1 MDLNAIKNRLS
12 QLQTA
17 TNRTSNLWKPQPGNQ
32 IVRIVPY
39 KFNKDNPFIELYFH
53 YDLGG
58 KNYLSPIS
66 FGRPDPIEE
75 FAQKLKGTGSK
86 DDYRLGK
93 KVEAKMRTYAPVVVR
108 GEEAQG
114 VRFWGFGKTVYQE
127 LLSIIADP
135 DYGDITD
142 AVSGR
147 DVAVVFKTAEETGK
161 SFPSTSIRVK
171 PNQTPITEDA
181 SLLETLTENQ
191 KNITEIYQ
199 EQSYEDL
206 TQALNDYLN
215 GGSTTEEETQEEK
228 TAVADAS
235 TYDSQQTSDAV
246 DDLFYN
252 YIKNNI
258 VGVEANTNKT
268 ECVQRIL
275 YKAGHTHYLT

>member
-12 QLQTA
+12 QLQT
-17 TNRTSNLWKPQPGNQ
+17 TNTRTSNLWKPQPGLQ
-32 IVRIVPY
+32 LVRIVPY
-39 KFNKDNPFIELYFH
+39 KHNKDNPFIELYFH
-53 YDLGG
+53 YGLGD

-75 FAQKLKGTGSK
+75 FAQKLKSTGSK

-93 KVEAKMRTYAPVVVR
+93 KVEAKMRTFAPVVVR
-108 GEEAQG
+108 GEETQG

-147 DVAVVFKTAEETGK
+147 DVAVEFKTAEETGK

-181 SLLETLTENQ
+181 SVLESLNESQ

-199 EQSYEDL
+199 EKSYEEL
-206 TQALNDYLN
+206 TQALNEYLN
-215 GGSTTEEETQEEK
+215 GDTTSEKTKEEK
-228 TAVADAS
+228 PTPVAAAS
-235 TYDSQQTSDAV
+235 TYNSQKTSDAF
-246 DDLFYN
+246 DDLF
-252 YIKNNI
+252 NN
-258 VGVEANTNKT
+258 
-268 ECVQRIL
+268 
-275 YKAGHTHYLT
+275 

>member
-1 MDLNAIKNRLS
+1 MDLNAIKQRLN
-12 QLQTA
+12 QLQTSN
-17 TNRTSNLWKPQPGNQ
+17 TRTSNLWKPQPGTQ
-32 IVRIVPY
+32 VVRIVPY
-39 KFNKDNPFIELYFH
+39 KHNTDNPFIELYFH

-75 FAQKLKGTGSK
+75 FAQKLKSTGSK
-86 DDYRLGK
+86 DDYRLGRK
-93 KVEAKMRTYAPVVVR
+93 IEAKMRTFTPVVVR
-108 GEEAQG
+108 GEEKEG

-147 DVAVVFKTAEETGK
+147 DVAVEFKTAEETGK

-181 SLLETLTENQ
+181 SVLETIKETQ

-199 EQSYEDL
+199 ERSYDEL

-215 GGSTTEEETQEEK
+215 GGTKENGSETKSEDTTK
-228 TAVADAS
+228 TKKVTADPS
-235 TYDSQQTSDAV
+235 TYDSQKTSDAF
-246 DDLFYN
+246 DDLF
-252 YIKNNI
+252 NN
-258 VGVEANTNKT
+258 
-268 ECVQRIL
+268 
-275 YKAGHTHYLT
+275 

>member
-1 MDLNAIKNRLS
+1 MDLNAIKKRLN
-12 QLQTA
+12 QLQT
-17 TNRTSNLWKPQPGNQ
+17 TNTRTSNLWKPQPGTQ
-32 IVRIVPY
+32 VVRIVPY
-39 KFNKDNPFIELYFH
+39 KFNQNNPFIELYFH

-75 FAQKLKGTGSK
+75 FAQKLKSTGSK
-86 DDYRLGK
+86 DDYRLGR
-93 KVEAKMRTYAPVVVR
+93 KVEAKMRTFAPVVVR
-108 GEEAQG
+108 GEEKEG

-142 AVSGR
+142 PVSGR
-147 DVAVVFKTAEETGK
+147 DVAVEFKTAEETGK

-181 SLLETLTENQ
+181 SVLESIKESQ

-199 EQSYEDL
+199 ERSYDEL

-215 GGSTTEEETQEEK
+215 GDSEEKEETVKETVSETK
-228 TAVADAS
+228 S
-235 TYDSQQTSDAV
+235 YDSKETSDAF
-246 DDLFYN
+246 DDLF
-252 YIKNNI
+252 NN
-258 VGVEANTNKT
+258 
-268 ECVQRIL
+268 
-275 YKAGHTHYLT
+275 

>member
-1 MDLNAIKNRLS
+1 MDLNAIKNRLN
-12 QLQTA
+12 QLQT
-17 TNRTSNLWKPQPGNQ
+17 TNNRTSNLWKPQPGNQ

-53 YDLGG
+53 YGLAN

-75 FAQKLKGTGSK
+75 FAQKLKSTGSK
-86 DDYRLGK
+86 EDYNLGR

-108 GEEAQG
+108 GEESQG
-114 VRFWGFGKTVYQE
+114 VKFWGFGKTVYQE

-147 DVAVVFKTAEETGK
+147 DIAVTFKTAEETGK

-181 SLLETLTENQ
+181 STLEALTENQ
-191 KNITEIYQ
+191 KNITDIYQ
-199 EQSYEDL
+199 EQSYDDL

-215 GGSTTEEETQEEK
+215 GGSNTEEEKKEEVSA
-228 TAVADAS
+228 TAAAS
-235 TYDSQQTSDAV
+235 SYDSKKTSDAF
-246 DDLFYN
+246 DDLFN
-252 YIKNNI
+252 S
-258 VGVEANTNKT
+258 
-268 ECVQRIL
+268 
-275 YKAGHTHYLT
+275 

>member
-12 QLQTA
+12 QLQT
-17 TNRTSNLWKPQPGNQ
+17 TNNRTSNLWKPSPGSQ
-32 IVRIVPY
+32 VVRIVPY
-39 KFNKDNPFIELYFH
+39 KFNADNPFIELYFH

-75 FAQKLKGTGSK
+75 FAQKLKSTGSK
-86 DDYRLGK
+86 DDYRLGRK
-93 KVEAKMRTYAPVVVR
+93 IEAKMRTFAPVMVR
-108 GEEAQG
+108 GEETQG
-114 VRFWGFGKTVYQE
+114 VKFWGFGKTVYQE

-142 AVSGR
+142 PVNGR
-147 DVAVVFKTAEETGK
+147 DVAVEFKTAEETGK

-181 SLLETLTENQ
+181 SVLESIKETQ

-199 EQSYEDL
+199 ERSYDEL

-215 GGSTTEEETQEEK
+215 GDSSSESSEKETKKEEVVTTTSDSK
-228 TAVADAS
+228 SYDAKE
-235 TYDSQQTSDAV
+235 TSDAF
-246 DDLFYN
+246 DDLF
-252 YIKNNI
+252 NN
-258 VGVEANTNKT
+258 
-268 ECVQRIL
+268 
-275 YKAGHTHYLT
+275 

>member
-12 QLQTA
+12 QLQT
-17 TNRTSNLWKPQPGNQ
+17 TNNRTSNLWKPSPGSQ
-32 IVRIVPY
+32 VVRIVPY
-39 KFNKDNPFIELYFH
+39 KFNADNPFIELYFH

-75 FAQKLKGTGSK
+75 FAQKLKSTGSK
-86 DDYRLGK
+86 DDYRLGRK
-93 KVEAKMRTYAPVVVR
+93 IEAKMRTFAPVMVR
-108 GEEAQG
+108 GEENQG
-114 VRFWGFGKTVYQE
+114 VKFWGFGKTVYQE

-142 AVSGR
+142 PVNGR
-147 DVAVVFKTAEETGK
+147 DVAVEFKTAEETGK

-181 SLLETLTENQ
+181 SVLESIKETQ

-199 EQSYEDL
+199 ERSYDEL

-215 GGSTTEEETQEEK
+215 GDSSSEEETKKEEVK
-228 TAVADAS
+228 ETVPAGNS
-235 TYDSQQTSDAV
+235 YDSKETSDAF
-246 DDLFYN
+246 DDLF
-252 YIKNNI
+252 NN
-258 VGVEANTNKT
+258 
-268 ECVQRIL
+268 
-275 YKAGHTHYLT
+275 